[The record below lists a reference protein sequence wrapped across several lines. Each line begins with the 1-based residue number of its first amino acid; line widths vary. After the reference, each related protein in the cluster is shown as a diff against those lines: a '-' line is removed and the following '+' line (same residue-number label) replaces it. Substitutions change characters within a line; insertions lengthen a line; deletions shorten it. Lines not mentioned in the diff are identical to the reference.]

1 MWAIFQIVGK
11 CPISNKLLKSLDIE
25 NDIGVEMKLK
35 NFPEIPQWD
44 WNDFFIF
51 LINFPISIGLVLTE
65 PNNEIFSKGSS
76 CGAESL

>member
-35 NFPEIPQWD
+35 NFPEIPQ
-44 WNDFFIF
+44 
-51 LINFPISIGLVLTE
+51 
-65 PNNEIFSKGSS
+65 
-76 CGAESL
+76 